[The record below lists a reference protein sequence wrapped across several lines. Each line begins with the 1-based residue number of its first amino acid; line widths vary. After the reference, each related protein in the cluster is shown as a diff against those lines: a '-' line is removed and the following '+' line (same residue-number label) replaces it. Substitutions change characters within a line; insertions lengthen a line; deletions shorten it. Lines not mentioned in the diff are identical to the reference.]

1 MALAIADGA
10 LWIADEEGA
19 VLRLD
24 PRARKVTDVLRT
36 GSSPVALAADGD
48 NVWTSAAAPLA
59 AHRGGT
65 LRVGLAAR
73 AKPYDPPELDPA
85 VGGYDFDAGLVG
97 KLAYEG
103 SSNTG
108 ARRVPPARGS
118 SRRSPAMSRN
128 RWTADAA
135 T

>member
-1 MALAIADGA
+1 M
-10 LWIADEEGA
+10 
-19 VLRLD
+19 
-24 PRARKVTDVLRT
+24 LRT

-73 AKPYDPPELDPA
+73 AKPYDLPELDPA

-103 SSNTG
+103 LFDY
-108 ARRVPPARGS
+108 RRAAGPPVRGS
-118 SRRSPAMSRN
+118 SQRSPAMSRN
-128 RWTADAA
+128 RWTAGAA